1 MLSHAGHCVYLDAGH
16 AGWRSSGEMAERL
29 IASGIA
35 DAEGFSVNVSNRQST
50 KDSYTW
56 GRELS
61 DLVGNRDFV
70 IDASRNGVPAP
81 PGAWCNVTPH
91 GLGPPPTTTT
101 RLPGLA
107 ALLWVKRPGSPTAP
121 ARERPVTG
129 SPSVRLA
136 SWWTTRRH
144 PPTRRPRWTRVE
156 LSTVVWPF
164 RLIAMDFGASMRLR
178 RQCLGHH
185 QALAANSVSDLGQ
198 LHRFSDIHG
207 GIGARGS

>member
-1 MLSHAGHCVYLDAGH
+1 MLSHAGHCVYLGAGH

-70 IDASRNGVPAP
+70 IDTSRNGVPAP

-91 GLGPPPTTTT
+91 GLGPPPTT

-107 ALLWVKRPGSPTAP
+107 ALLWVKRPGESDGPCEGETGYGFSERQ
-121 ARERPVTG
+121 ARELVDHAAP
-129 SPSVRLA
+129 SP
-136 SWWTTRRH
+136 
-144 PPTRRPRWTRVE
+144 
-156 LSTVVWPF
+156 
-164 RLIAMDFGASMRLR
+164 D
-178 RQCLGHH
+178 
-185 QALAANSVSDLGQ
+185 QAATLDS
-198 LHRFSDIHG
+198 R
-207 GIGARGS
+207 